1 MAIQERK
8 NWFIALKNWR
18 KKEFLWDLEPKII
31 FKPLLLGLTKRALHN
46 ASFLSAASFQEASR
60 ILARAAL
67 RRRVDTLLGLKENL
81 IFGTRLPIGTKTRFL
96 NFSARFKDNFLSQNI
111 ATKSTTPQSFVKN
124 SDKIKRK
131 VFLLWPDAIY
141 LESNSFIREE
151 EIYLHTT
158 CHTRKDN
165 KHKK

>member
-1 MAIQERK
+1 M
-8 NWFIALKNWR
+8 KNWR

-67 RRRVDTLLGLKENL
+67 RRRVDSLLGLKENL

-96 NFSARFKDNFLSQNI
+96 NINVRFKDNFLNQNI
-111 ATKSTTPQSFVKN
+111 TIKSTTPQFFVKN

-131 VFLLWPDAIY
+131 LFLFWPDTIY

-158 CHTRKDN
+158 HHTKKDK